1 MSPPVPL
8 GKRSGGGSY
17 AEDILAEGDNSPVV
31 VVGRIRR
38 IRRMTVGEVGADS
51 SCCSCLAEEADNTN
65 QGTPFGPYRSN
76 QMMMRRSERGGGDV
90 FR

>member
-17 AEDILAEGDNSPVV
+17 AEDILAEGGSSPV